1 VSGSKKKNAI
11 GLTERQTDILRT
23 FTTLGDSKL
32 VAATMDMSP
41 KTVDEHLRRI
51 TKNLRVRNKVQAAVK
66 WDRMQREAA

>member
-1 VSGSKKKNAI
+1 MSGSKKKNAI
-11 GLTERQTDILRT
+11 GLTERQTAILRT

>member
-1 VSGSKKKNAI
+1 MSGSKKKNAI